1 MSGAKRPVCESAALQ
16 QFGIGCFVQN
26 AHVIRITRSGGM
38 SDDEG
43 FSNGF
48 EKAWR
53 ESTTM
58 IGHMLG
64 GCLPWLFLA
73 VIVLF
78 ILLVFVKIIF

>member
-1 MSGAKRPVCESAALQ
+1 MSG
-16 QFGIGCFVQN
+16 N
-26 AHVIRITRSGGM
+26 
-38 SDDEG
+38 EG

-58 IGHMLG
+58 IGQMLG

-73 VIVLF
+73 I
-78 ILLVFVKIIF
+78 ILLIIGKIIF

>member
-1 MSGAKRPVCESAALQ
+1 
-16 QFGIGCFVQN
+16 
-26 AHVIRITRSGGM
+26 M
-38 SDDEG
+38 SDNEG

-58 IGHMLG
+58 IGQMLG

-73 VIVLF
+73 IISLV
-78 ILLVFVKIIF
+78 ILLIIGNIIF

>member
-1 MSGAKRPVCESAALQ
+1 
-16 QFGIGCFVQN
+16 
-26 AHVIRITRSGGM
+26 M